1 MAVSTTTEVLTMTR
15 CLVNGELREAPGS
28 FPVINPSTGEVFAV
42 APHADAGMVD
52 DAVEAAEAAFPAWA
66 ATPIEERRAMMTKAL
81 DILQAHE
88 AELAELLV
96 KEQGKPLAMAIGEC
110 GMCWDQMRKTL
121 DTELPVE
128 VYSEDADFKTVA
140 VRKPIGPV
148 ACITPWNF
156 PMFTAIQKWCPSITW
171 GNTVVH
177 KPSPY
182 TPLTGQRVAEL
193 IADVFPKGVFNFVA
207 GADKEGHNVGTHLVN
222 SKQIRKVSFTG
233 SVNTGK
239 AIMAASAND
248 VKRVTLELG
257 GNDPAIIR
265 GDVDVAQVAP
275 EGEYSP
281 HALVLPLRRLRAP
294 LVLPHADW
302 MRCHHPSSLLC
313 SVFWGL
319 LQHGADLL
327 RNQAHVRP
335 RVHLR

>member
-1 MAVSTTTEVLTMTR
+1 M
-15 CLVNGELREAPGS
+15 C
-28 FPVINPSTGEVFAV
+28 
-42 APHADAGMVD
+42 D

-66 ATPIEERRAMMTKAL
+66 ATPIEERRAMMTQAL
-81 DILQAHE
+81 EILQAHE

-96 KEQGKPLAMAIGEC
+96 KEQGKPLAMALAEC
-110 GMCWDQMRKTL
+110 GMCWDQMQKTI

-128 VYSEDADFKTVA
+128 VYSEDEDFKTVA

-156 PMFTAIQKWCPSITW
+156 PMFTAVQKWAPSITW

-193 IADVFPKGVFNFVA
+193 IADVFPKGVFNFVS
-207 GADKEGHNVGTHLVN
+207 GDDKEGHNVGVHLVN
-222 SKQIRKVSFTG
+222 SPAIRKVSFTG

-265 GDVDVAQVAP
+265 SDVDVAQVAP
-275 EGEYSP
+275 EGEYSGCLAFCCQLTVVSP
-281 HALVLPLRRLRAP
+281 CAFV
-294 LVLPHADW
+294 
-302 MRCHHPSSLLC
+302 C
-313 SVFWGL
+313 
-319 LQHGADLL
+319 
-327 RNQAHVRP
+327 
-335 RVHLR
+335 